1 MMFGKKARKELKAMI
16 SKLDRIAAKQVD
28 TLERIDTLKEL
39 ERMWQ
44 ERDALED
51 ANERLTAEYDQLATE
66 AKKLADRNWKME
78 QKIREYEVKAECR
91 TES

>member
-1 MMFGKKARKELKAMI
+1 MFGKKARREITYLLEKME
-16 SKLDRIAAKQVD
+16 RIADKHVEI
-28 TLERIDTLKEL
+28 LGKIDILKEL

-78 QKIREYEVKAECR
+78 QKMREYEVKAECR

>member
-1 MMFGKKARKELKAMI
+1 MFGKKARREIKAMI
-16 SKLDRIAAKQVD
+16 QKMDRIASRQFE

-44 ERDALED
+44 ERDALCE
-51 ANERLTAEYDQLATE
+51 ANERLQAEYDQLATE
-66 AKKLADRNWKME
+66 AKKLADRNWTLE
-78 QKIREYEVKAECR
+78 QKLREYEVKAECR